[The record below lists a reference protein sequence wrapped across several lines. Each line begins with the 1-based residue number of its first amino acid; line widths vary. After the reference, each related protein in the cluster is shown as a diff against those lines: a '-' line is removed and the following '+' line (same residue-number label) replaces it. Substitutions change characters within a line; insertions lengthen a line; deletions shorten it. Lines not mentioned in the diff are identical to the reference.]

1 MQNLL
6 PLVIGDPDQLK
17 QVFINIITNAI
28 QALGPDGYLRVIL
41 DHRDEALVIAF
52 EDTGNGIPSDR
63 LQDIFNPFMTTKED
77 GTGLGLS
84 MAQRI
89 VEEHGGKIEVQ
100 SSVGEGSTFY
110 VYLPG
115 KAETGD

>member
-1 MQNLL
+1 MPGGQIRISLE
-6 PLVIGDPDQLK
+6 
-17 QVFINIITNAI
+17 
-28 QALGPDGYLRVIL
+28 
-41 DHRDEALVIAF
+41 HREEALVVAF
-52 EDTGNGIPSDR
+52 EDNGTGIASDR

-100 SSVGEGSTFY
+100 SSPGEGSTFY

-115 KAETGD
+115 KSEMVE

>member
-1 MQNLL
+1 M
-6 PLVIGDPDQLK
+6 
-17 QVFINIITNAI
+17 
-28 QALGPDGYLRVIL
+28 
-41 DHRDEALVIAF
+41 
-52 EDTGNGIPSDR
+52 
-63 LQDIFNPFMTTKED
+63 QDIFNPFMTTKED

-100 SSVGEGSTFY
+100 STMGEGSTFL

-115 KAETGD
+115 KPSVEIRS